1 MLDVEI
7 IEDFDADG
15 YFVKVNG
22 KWLMDPHMPAE
33 REHFRAMHLA
43 VTAGAD
49 EAQRQKL
56 TQPTGLKP

>member
-22 KWLMDPHMPAE
+22 QWLLDKTGE
-33 REHFRAMHLA
+33 RECFRAMHQAL
-43 VTAGAD
+43 TAGAD

-56 TQPTGLKP
+56 SLPTRLNDGT